1 MRKKWRRRSPSGA
14 IPHQRPELV
23 PIAVDRPVKAPVK
36 VPVAIAITAPAITHH
51 RAMVHTGRLEPVAE
65 AAGLG
70 GLHERHPSNR
80 RGHYRSKNK
89 PHEDTSS
96 AGYSR
101 ENTWRET
108 GNLTRSWECRWI
120 SLLSTGTL
128 D

>member
-1 MRKKWRRRSPSGA
+1 MKKEMAPPSPSGA
-14 IPHQRPELV
+14 IPQQRPELV
-23 PIAVDRPVKAPVK
+23 PIAVDRPVKAPVE
-36 VPVAIAITAPAITHH
+36 VPVAIPAPAITHH

-65 AAGLG
+65 AASLG
-70 GLHERHPSNR
+70 GLHDRHPSDR
-80 RGHYRSKNK
+80 RGHARSKNK